1 MNLTLKHAE
10 NVLSRARTRAEALGV
25 PMNVAVLD
33 GGGLL
38 KAFVRMDAAVLGSI
52 DIALGKART
61 SVLFSTSSEAI
72 WDYCRPGGPSP
83 GLEYT
88 NGGLV
93 PFAGGVPLRDDRGT
107 IIGAVGVSG
116 GSPDQDG
123 DVARYAAAAG
133 GD

>member
-1 MNLTLKHAE
+1 MNLTLQHAE
-10 NVLSRARTRAEALGV
+10 EILARARRRAEIIGV

-33 GGGLL
+33 SAGHL

-61 SVLFSTSSEAI
+61 SVLFSSNSETI
-72 WDYCRPGGPSP
+72 WEYCRPGGPSP
-83 GLEYT
+83 GLENT

-93 PFAGGVPLRDDRGT
+93 PFAGGIPIRGGKGEV
-107 IIGAVGVSG
+107 IGAVGVSG
-116 GSPDQDG
+116 GSVDQDG
-123 DVARYAAAAG
+123 DVARYAVETG

>member
-1 MNLTLKHAE
+1 MNLSLQHAE
-10 NVLSRARTRAEALGV
+10 KVLARARTRAEALGV
-25 PMNVAVLD
+25 PMNVAILD

-52 DIALGKART
+52 DIALAKART
-61 SVLFSTSSEAI
+61 SVLFSCNSEAI

-83 GLEYT
+83 GLERT

-93 PFAGGVPLRDDRGT
+93 PFAGGVPIRGAAGT

-123 DVARYAAAAG
+123 DVARYAAEGAG
-133 GD
+133 D